1 MKMIIATA
9 LATALGLTGCNL
21 GQQPAAP
28 YTTDLSKTFLRVNDD
43 GSYSVMT
50 STAQPPVWTY
60 PAAPDV
66 TREIDDQAG
75 TDMEVTTL
83 NFTASPAQ

>member
-1 MKMIIATA
+1 MKTIIDAA
-9 LATALGLTGCNL
+9 LAATLGMAGCNL

-60 PAAPDV
+60 PAAPEV

-75 TDMEVTTL
+75 TDMEVATL